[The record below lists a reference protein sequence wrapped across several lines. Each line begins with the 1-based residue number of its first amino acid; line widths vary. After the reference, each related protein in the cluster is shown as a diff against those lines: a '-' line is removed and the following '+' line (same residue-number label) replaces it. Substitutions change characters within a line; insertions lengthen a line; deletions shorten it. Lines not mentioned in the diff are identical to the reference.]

1 MVAES
6 ANFAE
11 ALQMVHDMNASMT
24 PVGAVDRVENSILEE
39 IELEEEE
46 HASHRAAEERPKSGE
61 RIGDK
66 RPKGEGEGAR
76 PQMTH
81 TTEDSSRRTTTLTPA
96 PRARAPAPR
105 GRSGGPF
112 IETNEKCEM
121 TSRSCG
127 ARGHIYVTKYC

>member
-46 HASHRAAEERPKSGE
+46 HASHRAAEERPKSGPE
-61 RIGDK
+61 ARRIGIIASGICVCKKVSIDDTHL
-66 RPKGEGEGAR
+66 EGIQRLASA
-76 PQMTH
+76 
-81 TTEDSSRRTTTLTPA
+81 D
-96 PRARAPAPR
+96 
-105 GRSGGPF
+105 
-112 IETNEKCEM
+112 
-121 TSRSCG
+121 
-127 ARGHIYVTKYC
+127 